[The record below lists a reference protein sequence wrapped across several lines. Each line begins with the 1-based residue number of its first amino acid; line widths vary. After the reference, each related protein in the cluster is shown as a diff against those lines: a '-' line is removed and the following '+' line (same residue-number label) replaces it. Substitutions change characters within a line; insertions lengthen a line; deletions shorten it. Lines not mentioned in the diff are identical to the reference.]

1 MPGTCLI
8 PAALEEAPHPKL
20 QNWSIDVNCN
30 WCYHRLSSPNNHKID
45 GHWASGPLSLL
56 PKISWIIK
64 VYILFSKAKKF
75 MEILHNEL
83 RQCQKPE
90 ASNARSSGLHCIR
103 LTKNPTSLEKRIR
116 KQFSVPPRVAEKTR
130 FFSVEKV
137 GSLVVWWFG
146 EVRLPHEISQKTKV
160 SCRIATLDPFFK

>member
-45 GHWASGPLSLL
+45 GHWAIVFITKDQLDNKGVHPFFQGKEIHGNSSQWAPSMSETWGQQRKIFRTPLHSADE
-56 PKISWIIK
+56 KS
-64 VYILFSKAKKF
+64 
-75 MEILHNEL
+75 
-83 RQCQKPE
+83 
-90 ASNARSSGLHCIR
+90 
-103 LTKNPTSLEKRIR
+103 TSLEKRIR

-160 SCRIATLDPFFK
+160 SCRIATLDPFF